1 MLTIPEVVN
10 LLRVPETTIR
20 RWIQQG
26 EFPCT
31 IRNGKPLINQATL
44 ISWAEAKHLRL
55 GSSALGKKGNLVS
68 DNLLAALELGGT
80 HYGLKGED
88 REAVLRHIPG
98 QIRHIPGQMQLNKI
112 SPQKL
117 ETLLLERE
125 NQSSTALGKGV
136 AVPHPRY
143 PLPISKSQ
151 SRVDVFFLSS
161 PIEWDAPDGQP
172 VHTLFLL
179 LSAESSHHLKI
190 LSQIAGL
197 LRQAGVE
204 DFLQQAPPQDELL
217 DYIQART
224 SL

>member
-1 MLTIPEVVN
+1 MAQMLTIPEVVN

-31 IRNGKPLINQATL
+31 IRNGKPMINQGTL

-68 DNLLAALELGGT
+68 DNLLTALDLGST
-80 HYGLKGED
+80 HHDLLGKD
-88 REAVLRHIPG
+88 REAILRQLPDLL
-98 QIRHIPGQMQLNKI
+98 QLNKV
-112 SPQKL
+112 SPKKL
-117 ETLLLERE
+117 ETLLFERE
-125 NQSSTALGKGV
+125 KQASTALGKGV

-143 PLPISKSQ
+143 PLPISKTQ
-151 SRVDVFFLSS
+151 SRVDVFFLSTAV
-161 PIEWDAPDGQP
+161 EWNAPDKQP

-197 LRQAGVE
+197 LRQADIE
-204 DFLQQAPPQDELL
+204 DFLQQAPSQDELL
-217 DYIQART
+217 DYIQARI

>member
-1 MLTIPEVVN
+1 MAQMLTIPEVVN

-31 IRNGKPLINQATL
+31 IRNGNPLVNRTTL

-68 DNLLAALELGGT
+68 DNLLTALELGVI
-80 HYGLKGED
+80 HYGFKGDD
-88 REAVLRHIPG
+88 REAVLRDLPG
-98 QIRHIPGQMQLNKI
+98 QLQLNKI

-125 NQSSTALGKGV
+125 SQSSTALGKGV

>member
-1 MLTIPEVVN
+1 M
-10 LLRVPETTIR
+10 
-20 RWIQQG
+20 
-26 EFPCT
+26 
-31 IRNGKPLINQATL
+31 
-44 ISWAEAKHLRL
+44 IS
-55 GSSALGKKGNLVS
+55 
-68 DNLLAALELGGT
+68 
-80 HYGLKGED
+80 
-88 REAVLRHIPG
+88 
-98 QIRHIPGQMQLNKI
+98 Q
-112 SPQKL
+112 QKL

-125 NQSSTALGKGV
+125 SQSSTALGKGV

-143 PLPISKSQ
+143 SLPVSKSQ
-151 SRVDVFFLSS
+151 SRVDMFFLSS

-217 DYIQART
+217 DYIQTRT

>member
-1 MLTIPEVVN
+1 MAQMLTIPEVVN
-10 LLRVPETTIR
+10 LLHVPETTIR

-31 IRNGKPLINQATL
+31 IRNGKPLINRTTL

-55 GSSALGKKGNLVS
+55 GSSSLGKKGNLVS
-68 DNLLAALELGGT
+68 DNLLTALELGVI
-80 HYGLKGED
+80 HYGFKGDD
-88 REAVLRHIPG
+88 REAVLRDLPG
-98 QIRHIPGQMQLNKI
+98 QLQLNKI

-125 NQSSTALGKGV
+125 SQSSTALGKGV

-151 SRVDVFFLSS
+151 SRVDVFFFLHQSNGMHQTDNLF
-161 PIEWDAPDGQP
+161 I
-172 VHTLFLL
+172 HFFLL

-217 DYIQART
+217 DYIQTRT
-224 SL
+224 SH